1 MDTNLESNNRCEDSM
16 EYSRDI
22 YNSIEL
28 SEKQI
33 ETGQVKNAQKALK
46 ELIDKYEL

>member
-1 MDTNLESNNRCEDSM
+1 MDINLESNNRCEDSM

-22 YNSIEL
+22 HNLIGI

-33 ETGQVKNAQKALK
+33 EAGQVKDAQKALK